1 MKEWFDRIRYKLARM
16 IYPQYF
22 EDIEERLSGLLWH
35 ATGGRLSKPNYT
47 LEAMESAV
55 DDYFQ
60 KCCDE
65 CEFANSKERKQEW
78 ISVEERLPNEYTR
91 VIGCVTE
98 KVSIPVS
105 GECYRVGNRFH
116 FSTLGYNRPIS
127 YWMPLPEP
135 PKGDAE

>member
-1 MKEWFDRIRYKLARM
+1 MEKQIERKACKNCIHYQLCVHLFREAKQKYPALPFEEGAFFADASDCDFYADKRIY
-16 IYPQYF
+16 
-22 EDIEERLSGLLWH
+22 
-35 ATGGRLSKPNYT
+35 
-47 LEAMESAV
+47 
-55 DDYFQ
+55 
-60 KCCDE
+60 
-65 CEFANSKERKQEW
+65 RKQEW

-116 FSTLGYNRPIS
+116 FPTLGYNRPIS

-135 PKGDAE
+135 PKGVAE